1 MRDRDTIDSELRR
14 LAELRR
20 SIRQHGG
27 ELSTRQIDDLL
38 DERLGHFPE
47 ASKPSSAPTTGHR
60 AAAGLVERMAFLRRV
75 GLRAALPLSLL
86 AVVVVSVVM
95 FTFHKTRP
103 LAEPAADAPSSAQ
116 LSPPASKA
124 PPPSAPKAPA
134 SPSAIVDRAFVDALK
149 QEGVPVPS
157 PEYVTSHGHAVCDL
171 LAHQANFD
179 DAVNLVQRTSIWD
192 ADQSADVVAGAIVSY
207 CPQNKPVAQ
216 DKAQQASQD
225 ALTDLQRIEGDL
237 QRIQSDLHGIR
248 DGLPSLPGH

>member
-38 DERLGHFPE
+38 DERLGHIPE
-47 ASKPSSAPTTGHR
+47 ASRPSSASTTGR
-60 AAAGLVERMAFLRRV
+60 SAAAGLVERMAFLRRV

-86 AVVVVSVVM
+86 AVVVVSAVM

-103 LAEPAADAPSSAQ
+103 VAEPVADAPSSAQ
-116 LSPPASKA
+116 PNPPVSKTSPA
-124 PPPSAPKAPA
+124 APKAPA
-134 SPSAIVDRAFVDALK
+134 SPIAIVDRAFVDALK

-179 DAVNLVQRTSIWD
+179 EAVNLVQRTSIWD